1 MAISYLGKSFIL
13 TLMLAC
19 SLVACGKVGQP
30 KAPEYFAPEIVGEYS
45 VSLVPQGVALSWKA
59 PKNDRRGKELKEI
72 DGYRV
77 ERAILAP
84 EDTVATAKFTEL
96 AFVTDTHI
104 LERDKLRASLRAQHK
119 PSRTADV
126 SGEKKLFSYLDT
138 SAEAKDRSLNIM
150 YRVIGI
156 NHGSVKGA
164 RSKIAYKKGDALV
177 MVNNEDGAD
186 LLSTDE

>member
-1 MAISYLGKSFIL
+1 MRISSHYTSILLAI
-13 TLMLAC
+13 TLAC
-19 SLVACGKVGQP
+19 SVVSCGKVGQP

-45 VSLVPQGVALSWKA
+45 VSLVPQGIALSWKA

-72 DGYRV
+72 DGYSV

-84 EDTVATAKFTEL
+84 EDTVATAKFSEL
-96 AFVTDTHI
+96 AFVTDGHI

-119 PSRTADV
+119 PSRSADV
-126 SGEKKLFSYLDT
+126 SGEKKLFSYVDT
-138 SAEAKDRSLNIM
+138 SAEAKDRNLNVM
-150 YRVIGI
+150 YRIVGI
-156 NHGSVKGA
+156 NYGSVRGA

-186 LLSTDE
+186 LLSNDE